1 VYSDIIQWQNS
12 RSLIALPDGEFDG
25 AFIGSNRMGHVQR
38 AGRYVPPANVANPWS
53 SHIQMDGELGATS
66 TGPSGKA
73 KKQEVNTLQYHSNC
87 S

>member
-38 AGRYVPPANVANPWS
+38 AGRYVPPANVAIPWS
-53 SHIQMDGELGATS
+53 LSLTENAIYGGPHRPGRQVKQRGTGSEHITVSQ
-66 TGPSGKA
+66 
-73 KKQEVNTLQYHSNC
+73 
-87 S
+87 